1 MKKPDFPPNEA
12 LRLETLHA
20 LNILDTPPEADFD
33 RITRLALRLFH
44 VPMAYVSLIDTHRQW
59 YKSVAGADLGETSR
73 DQSFCAHAILS
84 ETLTIVPD
92 ARLDPR
98 FADHPLVTGA
108 PHIRFY
114 AGCPLTMPNGA
125 RLGTLCIV
133 DFVAREF
140 DEDAQSTL
148 RDLAAIV
155 EASLAA
161 RQLALQDDLTK
172 ITNRRGFK
180 LTAQKALALCVRHGM
195 PASLVFLD
203 LDDFKNINDTWGHAE
218 GDLALLT
225 FADQLQKTFRV
236 SDIFARLGG
245 DEFVV
250 LLVNVTAAQAE
261 RIFARFR
268 DGLLSRTR
276 EAARGY
282 EIRYSHGIVEF
293 TPGRHDSI
301 DALLAEGDALMY
313 ALKKA
318 SGSASGQP

>member
-12 LRLETLHA
+12 SRLETLHA
-20 LNILDTPPEADFD
+20 LNILDTPPEAGFD

-44 VPMAYVSLIDTHRQW
+44 VPTAYVSLIDTHRQW
-59 YKSVAGADLGETSR
+59 YKSAAGADLGETSR
-73 DQSFCAHAILS
+73 DLSFCAHAILG
-84 ETLTIVPD
+84 ETIMIVPD
-92 ARLDPR
+92 AQRDPR

-133 DFVAREF
+133 DFIARDF
-140 DEDAQSTL
+140 DDDDQATL
-148 RDLAAIV
+148 RELAAIV
-155 EASLAA
+155 EDGLAA

-180 LTAQKALALCVRHGM
+180 LTAQQALALCVRHGM

-203 LDDFKNINDTWGHAE
+203 LDDFKAINDTWGHAE

-225 FADQLQKTFRV
+225 FADELQKTFRA

-250 LLVNVTAAQAE
+250 LLVNVTAGQAE
-261 RIFARFR
+261 RIFMRFN
-268 DGLLSRTR
+268 DGLHRRTQ